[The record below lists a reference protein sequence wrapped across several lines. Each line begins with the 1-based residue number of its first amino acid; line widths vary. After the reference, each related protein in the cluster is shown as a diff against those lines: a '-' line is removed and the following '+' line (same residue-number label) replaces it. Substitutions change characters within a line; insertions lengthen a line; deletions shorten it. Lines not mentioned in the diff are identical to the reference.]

1 MVRVVEKSLE
11 ERAREEKHQQ
21 LVAIAKEVITT
32 QGITIPLRVSDFMG
46 VHIHDLS
53 ADSVISVDSSGDMI
67 RVFKPE
73 YFDIAM
79 RLATT
84 YEERI
89 KGKEFTVKKQY

>member
-32 QGITIPLRVSDFMG
+32 PLSITNLLDIC
-46 VHIHDLS
+46 IHDRS
-53 ADSVISVDSSGDMI
+53 ADPVISVDSSEHMI
-67 RVFKPE
+67 RVWKPE

-84 YEERI
+84 YEERV

>member
-11 ERAREEKHQQ
+11 ERAREEKREQ
-21 LVAIAKEVITT
+21 LAEIARQVIE
-32 QGITIPLRVSDFMG
+32 QPLRVIRDT
-46 VHIHDLS
+46 HIFVLDPKGN
-53 ADSVISVDSSGDMI
+53 VVMFVDS
-67 RVFKPE
+67 RENKVEVLKPE

-89 KGKEFTVKKQY
+89 EGKEFTVKKQY